1 MVTRETTAEILNFAS
16 LHEGEWQEVAP
27 GERVRVQVSSA
38 ETMGAF
44 SVVELIAESGNGV
57 PMHVHGNEDEHF
69 IVLEGALHIA
79 VGTRRM
85 DLVAG
90 ESITVGRGVPHAWC
104 NASGAP
110 VHLVV
115 VFSPGGL
122 EQLFNELPGADPAE
136 IVEIAGSYGTRL
148 IGPPLRET
156 ACAFTAPRR

>member
-1 MVTRETTAEILNFAS
+1 MVTRETTAEILSFAS

-27 GERVRVQVSSA
+27 GERVRVRVSSA
-38 ETMGAF
+38 QTMGAF
-44 SVVELIAESGNGV
+44 SVVELISKTGNGV
-57 PMHVHGNEDEHF
+57 PMHIHGNEDEHF

-79 VGTRRM
+79 VGTKRM

-122 EQLFNELPGADPAE
+122 EQLFNAIPVSART
-136 IVEIAGSYGTRL
+136 EIA
-148 IGPPLRET
+148 E
-156 ACAFTAPRR
+156 